1 MRRNTKSNI
10 ALATAGIFSGF
21 AIAGLTS
28 SIEGSIK
35 YDKLSSEYND
45 MLSGISVS
53 QVYIEHKKQHSET
66 LYQMYKNGEISA
78 SEYNTKLNIL
88 NSTEYIYDNREL
100 LVDDVKAYQM
110 QKNQE
115 EQDQQM
121 SRLSFGSGSLIFGGI
136 IASCGMG
143 IHLNMKKEDERGMV
157 SD

>member
-1 MRRNTKSNI
+1 MKRKTKSNI
-10 ALATAGIFSGF
+10 ALATAGVFSGL
-21 AIAGLTS
+21 AIGGLTS

-35 YDKLSSEYND
+35 YDKLMSEYND

-88 NSTEYIYDNREL
+88 NSTEYIYYNREI
-100 LVDDVKAYQM
+100 LVDDVKAYQI

-115 EQDQQM
+115 EQDKQQ
-121 SRLSFGSGSLIFGGI
+121 LKLTAGSVSLLFGGM
-136 IASCGMG
+136 IATCGMG
-143 IHLNMKKEDERGMV
+143 IHLNMKKEDEMGMV